1 MATSVPRTTGL
12 KPSFASVCLQALGTL
27 DYGNTTQ
34 VAARAVPNRSGPTI
48 IGQENRPLRIDA
60 SKSSTRSDEPS
71 IAGCS
76 SNSHMHGDLQSS
88 MAHLDV
94 RDPRPASNTL
104 DEQARSNIKRAGLR
118 LDDDHTHTSS
128 STKPSSLDG
137 KSTTSG
143 TTFAFD
149 EKESLRPD
157 DSASVQAVDD
167 DDTGSG
173 AATGALSSRLG
184 SEAGSR
190 AFRDQFY
197 EITENAPSRTHRSYA
212 PSRKMISEIKEEGPQ
227 LTPAPL
233 AAPAPAQ
240 ILVNPD
246 NPPVSRPL
254 ISFEYR
260 GPDDK
265 LFEAL
270 DSPKDRMFL
279 LRLEQ
284 DIIDFIKN
292 ST

>member
-1 MATSVPRTTGL
+1 MATSVPKTAAL
-12 KPSFASVCLQALGTL
+12 KPSFASVGLQAQMIF
-27 DYGNTTQ
+27 DYSNTTQ
-34 VAARAVPNRSGPTI
+34 VAARAIPIRSGPTI
-48 IGQENRPLRIDA
+48 IGQE
-60 SKSSTRSDEPS
+60 SKTLTTDSPKPSTRSDELS
-71 IAGCS
+71 EAGCS
-76 SNSHMHGDLQSS
+76 SRSDLHHDLQSS
-88 MAHLDV
+88 MAQLDV
-94 RDPRPASNTL
+94 RDSHLASNTL

-118 LDDDHTHTSS
+118 LDDDHTQTCSP
-128 STKPSSLDG
+128 TKPSSLDG

-167 DDTGSG
+167 DETGSG
-173 AATGALSSRLG
+173 AATGAKNSRLG

-190 AFRDQFY
+190 AFRDQFH
-197 EITENAPSRTHRSYA
+197 EITENAPSRTHRSH
-212 PSRKMISEIKEEGPQ
+212 PPGRRIVSGIKEEGPQ
-227 LTPAPL
+227 STSSPL
-233 AAPAPAQ
+233 AAPPPAQ

-246 NPPVSRPL
+246 NAPAARPV
-254 ISFEYR
+254 INFEYR